1 MSDEMLDSSK
11 FRWRRALVRAG
22 RAERAS
28 SGLRDRVFALD
39 PAVIAVAAVATVTTA
54 TAKSSQAAPASVPAA
69 PASSVGAAGAG
80 ASALL
85 WKGAA
90 LFFFTGVI
98 VGASLVTV
106 RSETHRSPAAPP
118 ALPTPPADSVVVE
131 APSVIA
137 EPDPS
142 PLDALPTANPAPPVV
157 RPKPMAKPKP
167 SMVAERHPAATATA
181 PEKPALRER
190 VSIAEEMRL
199 VEAIRSTAN
208 GGRPAEA
215 LRLLEEYRV
224 DFPSGMLAEEADV
237 MRIEALSRLGRT
249 AAAAELARRFL
260 KTRADSPYVERVE
273 QTLASLP
280 DSARNE

>member
-28 SGLRDRVFALD
+28 SGVRDRVFALD
-39 PAVIAVAAVATVTTA
+39 PAVIAVAGAVATG
-54 TAKSSQAAPASVPAA
+54 TAKTSQAATASVPAA
-69 PASSVGAAGAG
+69 PASTVGVAGAG

-90 LFFFTGVI
+90 LFFFTGVV

-106 RSETHRSPAAPP
+106 RSETRLSPP
-118 ALPTPPADSVVVE
+118 APSALSLSAPEPVVVE
-131 APSVIA
+131 APSIVH
-137 EPDPS
+137 EPDPT
-142 PLDALPTANPAPPVV
+142 PVDALPTAIPVPPMS
-157 RPKPMAKPKP
+157 RPKPVV
-167 SMVAERHPAATATA
+167 VAERRPLAPLAPAAT
-181 PEKPALRER
+181 PEKPALREPGR
-190 VSIAEEMRL
+190 IAEEMRL
-199 VEAIRSTAN
+199 VEAIRSAAN
-208 GGRPAEA
+208 GGRPVEA

-224 DFPSGMLAEEADV
+224 GFPAGMLAEEADV

-249 AAAAELARRFL
+249 AAAAQLARRFL

-280 DSARNE
+280 DSAHSE